1 MNFFKRANSLN
12 ISILKPLILCP
23 SPSAVAEAAVG
34 ALGADVAAVGTGGG
48 AIFDVVGGA
57 TGEDVGSFGGI
68 GGVETVGGATLG
80 GTTVVG
86 FADDETGGILGG
98 VGIGDIDL
106 VVGGEPIVGT
116 LGGPAEGIPG
126 TWGGAELL
134 GGPEVAGARGTP
146 GTGGAVAGIPGVLDV
161 GGGGGGGVPLVGMT
175 SSLNFSR
182 DCSKLSARDLYS

>member
-23 SPSAVAEAAVG
+23 SPSADAGAGVVG
-34 ALGADVAAVGTGGG
+34 AVAVVGTGGG

-57 TGEDVGSFGGI
+57 TGEEVGSFGGK

-86 FADDETGGILGG
+86 FADVDTGGMLGG
-98 VGIGDIDL
+98 VGIGDIDF
-106 VVGGEPIVGT
+106 VVGGVPDEGIF
-116 LGGPAEGIPG
+116 GIPG
-126 TWGGAELL
+126 TDGGAELL
-134 GGPEVAGARGTP
+134 GGPVVGGLLGTP
-146 GTGGAVAGIPGVLDV
+146 GTGGAVAGIPGVLDA
-161 GGGGGGGVPLVGMT
+161 GGGGGGGVPLAGIT